1 MDRPAV
7 ITSKSNRLIIRI
19 GSLAEKKYRDSER
32 LFRFDGIKLF
42 REAAACGIALRCVLV
57 SADAAGADAMLSEAG
72 SKAPGAALYL
82 LSGEVFAKLSPEK
95 SPEGIISVAE
105 YPSSLHIRADGGDE
119 AAQALSGVPG
129 ILALESVRDPGNLGT
144 VIRSAAAFGTEAL
157 LLSGDCADIYNPRV
171 LRAAMG
177 AVFSRR
183 IVITADLPSAL
194 RRLAAAGRRILGTT
208 LSSDAVPLQDAGVR
222 NSDIFVIGNEGHGLS
237 GAVIAACDRKVFI
250 PMERGPGIESLN
262 AAVAASVIM
271 YERKRC

>member
-7 ITSKSNRLIIRI
+7 ISSKSNRLIVRI

-42 REAAACGIALRCVLV
+42 REAAACGVALRYVLV
-57 SADAAGADAMLSEAG
+57 SAGAAGADAMLSEAG
-72 SKAPGAALYL
+72 SKAPGAGLYL
-82 LSGEVFAKLSPEK
+82 LSDEVFAKLSPEK

-105 YPSSLHIRADGGDE
+105 YPSSLHIRAEGGEDAE
-119 AAQALSGVPG
+119 HALAGVEG

-171 LRAAMG
+171 L
-177 AVFSRR
+177 
-183 IVITADLPSAL
+183 VITADLPSAL

-222 NSDIFVIGNEGHGLS
+222 KSDIFVIGNEGHGLS